1 MDDAP
6 RKILT
11 PHQLRQLIVDRLE
24 RDTTLDLVGRLDP
37 EDIDHLAG
45 GLATVL
51 AGTTIEEM

>member
-24 RDTTLDLVGRLDP
+24 RDTTLGLVSKLDP
-37 EDIDHLAG
+37 RDVDHLAG
-45 GLATVL
+45 GLAVAL
-51 AGTTIEEM
+51 AGIAIEEM